1 MGTKFVTLTMNWS
14 DSPKSVSK
22 KEINPVNFTQILSVK
37 FKIELSNSIAYQ
49 LVDSFEF
56 ISKTTF

>member
-1 MGTKFVTLTMNWS
+1 MNLT
-14 DSPKSVSK
+14 DSPKSVCK
-22 KEINPVNFTQILSVK
+22 KEVNPVNFTQRLSVK
-37 FKIELSNSIAYQ
+37 FEIELSNSIAYR